1 MVYACIVFGA
11 IRLQCSA
18 IWRGHWPVCQFAQRC
33 PTRNHNHSGACI
45 NGILNQ
51 YELCI
56 NMNMHIQYRPSFV
69 CCLNT
74 RIEVF
79 FLLYFLWIYFVHIL
93 FGCRTH
99 PIANIRSGASV
110 HIRWC
115 PSEIQKNLM
124 RKQWCRIFLV
134 KCNLFYIFQLFIF
147 VYILAHFAWLIFR
160 KLQMEKVFELR
171 NNCTAKA
178 FWAEASYIYIPHNR
192 KCVTLCVAEIFFCF
206 FSGIFYSREIST
218 RTEQNMATNALI
230 ECMIFG
236 VRLRIS

>member
-1 MVYACIVFGA
+1 MYKYEYAYTIQTEFRLLPEYANRSVF
-11 IRLQCSA
+11 S
-18 IWRGHWPVCQFAQRC
+18 
-33 PTRNHNHSGACI
+33 
-45 NGILNQ
+45 
-51 YELCI
+51 
-56 NMNMHIQYRPSFV
+56 
-69 CCLNT
+69 
-74 RIEVF
+74 
-79 FLLYFLWIYFVHIL
+79 LLYFLWIYFVHIL

-218 RTEQNMATNALI
+218 RTEQNKATSALI

-236 VRLRIS
+236 VRLRISQANTKSLRFSGVGFVLLLYNSNSNSNSPFCTSSSNTFVDTI